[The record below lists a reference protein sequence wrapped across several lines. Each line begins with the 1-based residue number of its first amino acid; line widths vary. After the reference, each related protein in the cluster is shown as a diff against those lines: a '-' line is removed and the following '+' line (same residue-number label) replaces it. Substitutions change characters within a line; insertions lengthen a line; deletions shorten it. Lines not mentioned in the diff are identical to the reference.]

1 VLAHLELRAAV
12 GKNCLPLQQEI
23 CQNWLT
29 VQPHDM
35 EKEQSHHSSI
45 TKPHVASFSHHY
57 ETHSAVE
64 SDASPPFWTAQLL
77 SKHSGSKKIGNV
89 CEGMK
94 ERQKKEKNKLIYPI

>member
-35 EKEQSHHSSI
+35 EKEQSHHIVPSQN
-45 TKPHVASFSHHY
+45 HMWL
-57 ETHSAVE
+57 
-64 SDASPPFWTAQLL
+64 PFPIIMRHIQQWNLMLPLL
-77 SKHSGSKKIGNV
+77 SGQLRFCPCIVGAKQIGNV
-89 CEGMK
+89 CEGKK
-94 ERQKKEKNKLIYPI
+94 ERQK